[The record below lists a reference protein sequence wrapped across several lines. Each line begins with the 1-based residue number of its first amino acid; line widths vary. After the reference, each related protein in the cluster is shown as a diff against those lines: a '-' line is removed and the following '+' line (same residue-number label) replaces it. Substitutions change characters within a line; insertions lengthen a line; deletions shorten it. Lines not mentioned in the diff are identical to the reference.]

1 MTGKMMKK
9 AALPV
14 AFMAFGTVR
23 AAVPGAASTP
33 SRERSVRSSGTRI
46 RRPQG
51 SLGYL
56 YSLSGFLPVFNA
68 GLSASVL
75 QTWGD
80 LLGGVEPGQTYAG
93 IELTTAFS
101 FPGLNAG
108 VFRHVWGAM
117 KGTAG

>member
-1 MTGKMMKK
+1 VQQCPVLHRRLPGSGPFVQLQPGFGGGKVN
-9 AALPV
+9 LWY
-14 AFMAFGTVR
+14 R
-23 AAVPGAASTP
+23 
-33 SRERSVRSSGTRI
+33 
-46 RRPQG
+46 
-51 SLGYL
+51 

-93 IELTTAFS
+93 IELPTAFS